1 MWKLKGT
8 NNVEEFYDIRMK
20 VGNKIIRSYLL
31 DKSFKENRVDKTK
44 LSLRGPKNDFFDAA
58 KFLVVRIHKDDESYA
73 FLIQAGVYSNL
84 RIVGSNSEK
93 ITRLKSDEIV
103 DLVTEPLENPSKY
116 DCRITLSD
124 DTKVTAST

>member
-44 LSLRGPKNDFFDAA
+44 LSLRGSENDFFDAA

-84 RIVGSNSEK
+84 RIVGSNS
-93 ITRLKSDEIV
+93 
-103 DLVTEPLENPSKY
+103 
-116 DCRITLSD
+116 
-124 DTKVTAST
+124 